1 MAEIYVHGEEDEILR
16 AIRDKLKRGGCVRL
30 IAEHA
35 DDNGGTPSPLTE
47 FGRWFVTNGGILL
60 VQVDTSA
67 EFAQP
72 RRPATPDEPPQPSA
86 GDQQRSQALTPV
98 ARAEPSEPTT
108 YGEIQPLL
116 GAGPHAAPLGSP
128 PRRTCY

>member
-60 VQVDTSA
+60 VQRPTSHPSRPQA
-67 EFAQP
+67 ISSAVKLSP
-72 RRPATPDEPPQPSA
+72 RLRALSPQS
-86 GDQQRSQALTPV
+86 
-98 ARAEPSEPTT
+98 
-108 YGEIQPLL
+108 
-116 GAGPHAAPLGSP
+116 
-128 PRRTCY
+128 PRRTARSSRCSVQVPMPRP